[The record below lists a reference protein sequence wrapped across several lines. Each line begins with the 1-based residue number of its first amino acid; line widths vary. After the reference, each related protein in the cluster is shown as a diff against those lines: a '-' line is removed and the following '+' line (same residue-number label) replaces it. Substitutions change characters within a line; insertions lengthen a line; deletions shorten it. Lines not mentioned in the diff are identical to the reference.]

1 MDRIYILSYLSRT
14 LRKKCPPVLN
24 MTKEMEVEEN
34 PEDEDGVRRDLA
46 AEEGS
51 HKPILPYSSMFI
63 LTSTN
68 P

>member
-1 MDRIYILSYLSRT
+1 
-14 LRKKCPPVLN
+14 